1 MAARMVCSTIC
12 RAFSGSRWRVS
23 TSTTRTVSSSWSAAQ
38 YAGFVVTTV
47 GIPAAANCAPVSS
60 PPVKSAA
67 RTSSFLMVR
76 SKSQSCAM
84 CIILKHSPVVLNP
97 YFYYIQ
103 ILQSHKSIYEIFCF
117 NLKHFLAS
125 PKNYDII
132 YKKGK
137 QLGGQRHG
145 QSDEGIGRRAL

>member
-1 MAARMVCSTIC
+1 
-12 RAFSGSRWRVS
+12 
-23 TSTTRTVSSSWSAAQ
+23 
-38 YAGFVVTTV
+38 
-47 GIPAAANCAPVSS
+47 
-60 PPVKSAA
+60 
-67 RTSSFLMVR
+67 
-76 SKSQSCAM
+76 M
-84 CIILKHSPVVLNP
+84 CIILKHSLVILNP

-103 ILQSHKSIYEIFCF
+103 ILQSYKSIYEIFCF

-125 PKNYDII
+125 PKNYDIIDII